1 MDKKM
6 KNYQNILQNFLQ
18 EEAKDKEIP
27 GIEFQLIVDKHNNH
41 FQLVETGWY
50 EKQYI
55 HSVIFHFH
63 IKPDGKIWILA
74 NNTDILV
81 GEELIKRG
89 IPASN
94 MVIGFHPVNV
104 RQFTGY
110 ATA

>member
-1 MDKKM
+1 MDKKI
-6 KNYQNILQNFLQ
+6 KNYQNILQSFLQ

-55 HSVIFHFH
+55 HSVIFHFQ

-74 NNTDILV
+74 NNTDTLV

-94 MVIGFHPVNV
+94 MVIGFHPASI